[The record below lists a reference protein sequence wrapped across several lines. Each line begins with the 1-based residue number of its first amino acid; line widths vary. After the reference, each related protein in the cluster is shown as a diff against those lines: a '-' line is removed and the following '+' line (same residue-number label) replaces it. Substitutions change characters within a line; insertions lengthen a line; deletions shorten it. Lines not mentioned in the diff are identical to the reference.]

1 MFFIFITPNSWQALS
16 SSSASSSNAVDL
28 AAGAREARVLV
39 AEVAALLGAA
49 GGVVLRVEVQDE
61 LLAALVFQSEVAAG
75 AGKAEVRDPL
85 AEHFQ
90 SFLCLFRAMRSN
102 AFIEHVFCGAC
113 KRPVEA

>member
-1 MFFIFITPNSWQALS
+1 LEIPVQIT
-16 SSSASSSNAVDL
+16 
-28 AAGAREARVLV
+28 
-39 AEVAALLGAA
+39 EVGPLLGAA

-75 AGKAEVRDPL
+75 AAKAEVRDRL